1 MKEQLLDLLPEHF
14 SILKEM
20 QEIARIEGKQFNDLH
35 DSVDDLLDQMYIHTA
50 TWGLSYWEKR
60 YLLPVLSEDTNYE
73 KRRRRILTKKRS
85 NKANLIDI
93 LRAVEPN
100 ISLAWGGL
108 VLPFT
113 VESNV
118 DYYDFGELI
127 TILEAEK
134 PSHLTYSFNLVPN
147 GYTVKANRNDRYSVA
162 LNLISGTANAGRFP
176 RANTRGES
184 LHNII
189 NIHSKE
195 ITGIAELQRAA
206 GLASGGKDTPTAF
219 GSSLDIF
226 TVISIKNIGGESRF
240 NPSGKYDSGQIFHD
254 TVGDSLKTSLNYKSE
269 AVTGIS
275 DLKSGQVNTKS
286 IGITATE
293 ETIINSIAQTGT
305 ATPIRCGTIS
315 AGKEVA

>member
-60 YLLPVLSEDTNYE
+60 YLLPVLSEDTDYK

-85 NKANLIDI
+85 NKANLIVI

-113 VESNV
+113 VETNV

-127 TILEAEK
+127 TILETEK
-134 PSHLTYSFNLVPN
+134 PSHLTYSFNLIPN

-162 LNLISGTANAGRFP
+162 LNLLSGTANAGRFP

-184 LHNII
+184 LHTILQ
-189 NIHSKE
+189 IHSKK
-195 ITGIAELQRAA
+195 ITGVSELQRTA
-206 GLASGGKDTPTAF
+206 GLVSGGKNTPTAF
-219 GSSLDIF
+219 SSSERSF
-226 TVISIKNIGGESRF
+226 FNISIKNIGGKSRF
-240 NPSGKYDSGQIFHD
+240 NPSGKYESGQIFYD
-254 TVGDSLKTSLNYKSE
+254 AAGASRQSTLNHKSE
-269 AVTGIS
+269 SITGIS

-286 IGITATE
+286 IGVTVIE
-293 ETIINSIAQTGT
+293 ETIINSVAPTGV

-315 AGKEVA
+315 ASKEVA